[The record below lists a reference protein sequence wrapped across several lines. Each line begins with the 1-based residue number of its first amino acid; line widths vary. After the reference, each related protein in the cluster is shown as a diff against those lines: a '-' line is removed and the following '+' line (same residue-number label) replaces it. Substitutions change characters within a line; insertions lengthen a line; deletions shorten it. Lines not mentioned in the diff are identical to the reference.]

1 MFSKFSDH
9 YPTAKELLSELVKM
23 VMVVPFSDKVVAA
36 QPEDT
41 AEPDVMVIEEEAA
54 VDNKPKD
61 TEVIHSCQKQCCGA
75 GPMLTGSGSCGGLQ
89 ITQQQHPVPA
99 QLYLYPE
106 PVHFYRLRLHNT
118 GQKLGTVRFGSFY
131 NTVPVLFCCRKER
144 KQMGMQ

>member
-89 ITQQQHPVPA
+89 I
-99 QLYLYPE
+99 
-106 PVHFYRLRLHNT
+106 
-118 GQKLGTVRFGSFY
+118 KKFGYTNLNKKIQF
-131 NTVPVLFCCRKER
+131 RK
-144 KQMGMQ
+144 

>member
-75 GPMLTGSGSCGGLQ
+75 GPMLTGSGSCSGLQ
-89 ITQQQHPVPA
+89 IKKFGYTNLNKKYSLENNVTF
-99 QLYLYPE
+99 LNVYRYWYLTIFLSIG
-106 PVHFYRLRLHNT
+106 V
-118 GQKLGTVRFGSFY
+118 QID
-131 NTVPVLFCCRKER
+131 
-144 KQMGMQ
+144 